1 MLLLDT
7 NVVYRWLM
15 ALPIPGP
22 VAKRIR
28 SEGAMVSILSPWE
41 MLIKH
46 QVGKLELPTL
56 DVAGDV
62 VAQGF
67 GLLTIKPEHLLLLA
81 ELPMLH
87 RDPFDRLLLAQ
98 AKAEGMTVVTTDR
111 IFGEYLPTA
120 LVV

>member
-7 NVVYRWLM
+7 NIIYRWLM
-15 ALPIPGP
+15 GLPISGP

-46 QVGKLELPTL
+46 QVGKLDLPTL
-56 DVAGDV
+56 DVASDV

-67 GLLTIKPEHLLLLA
+67 GLLAIKPEHLLALA

-111 IFGEYLPTA
+111 IFGEYLPNA

>member
-7 NVVYRWLM
+7 NIVYRWLM

-22 VAKRIR
+22 VIQRIR

-46 QVGKLELPTL
+46 DVGKLDLPTL
-56 DVAGDV
+56 DVAGDIA
-62 VAQGF
+62 AQGF
-67 GLLTIKPEHLLLLA
+67 DLLAIKPEHLLALT
-81 ELPMLH
+81 ELPKLH

-98 AKAEGMTVVTTDR
+98 AKAEGATIVTTDR
-111 IFGEYLPTA
+111 IFGEYLSNA
-120 LVV
+120 WVV

>member
-7 NVVYRWLM
+7 NIVYRWLM
-15 ALPIPGP
+15 ALPIPEP

-46 QVGKLELPTL
+46 QVGKLDLPTL
-56 DVAGDV
+56 DVASDV
-62 VAQGF
+62 LAQGF
-67 GLLTIKPEHLLLLA
+67 GLLAIKPEHLLALT

-98 AKAEGMTVVTTDR
+98 AKAEGMTLVTTDR
-111 IFGEYLPTA
+111 IFGEYLPNA

>member
-7 NVVYRWLM
+7 NIIYRWLM

-22 VAKRIR
+22 VAKRVR

-46 QVGKLELPTL
+46 QVGKLDLPTL
-56 DVAGDV
+56 DVASDL

-67 GLLTIKPEHLLLLA
+67 GLLTIKPEHLLALS

-98 AKAEGMTVVTTDR
+98 AKAEGLTVVTTDR
-111 IFGEYLPTA
+111 IFGEYLPNA

>member
-7 NVVYRWLM
+7 NIIYRWLM

-46 QVGKLELPTL
+46 QIGKLDLPTL
-56 DVAGDV
+56 DVAGEIA
-62 VAQGF
+62 AQGF
-67 GLLTIKPEHLLLLA
+67 GLLAIKPEHLLALA
-81 ELPMLH
+81 GMPMLH

-98 AKAEGMTVVTTDR
+98 AKAESLTVVTSDR
-111 IFGEYLPTA
+111 VFEDYLPDA

>member
-7 NVVYRWLM
+7 NIVYRWLM
-15 ALPIPGP
+15 ALPIPGA

-41 MLIKH
+41 MLIKR

-67 GLLTIKPEHLLLLA
+67 DLLAIKPEHLLALA
-81 ELPMLH
+81 ELPVLH

-98 AKAEGMTVVTTDR
+98 AKAEGMTLVTTDR
-111 IFGEYLPTA
+111 IFGEYLPNA